1 MILHK
6 CGFLYLLSKAIYQNT
21 KYGNLEDD
29 RIT

>member
-1 MILHK
+1 MMLHN
-6 CGFLYLLSKAIYQNT
+6 CGFFYFLSKTIYQNT